1 MGKRRSKDA
10 DVVLP
15 PLGKT
20 ELSKLCFDEDAGL
33 PQKFLLISA
42 AAGRNFV
49 FSSNSL
55 GCGEA
60 RALQRPGPSAA
71 GLPKK
76 FLLSLRLRAGT
87 LSFPQIRS
95 AVVKRVRFWE
105 RGGARKQANVFLF

>member
-60 RALQRPGPSAA
+60 RALLGKRRSKDADVVLPPLGKTELSKLCFDEDA
-71 GLPKK
+71 GLPQK
-76 FLLSLRLRAGT
+76 FLLISAAAG
-87 LSFPQIRS
+87 
-95 AVVKRVRFWE
+95 
-105 RGGARKQANVFLF
+105 